1 MSRKVL
7 IGCNDKDAASMKIA
21 AEISEILRGAE
32 LIPCYAEESGRLAAN
47 GTEPVGSVSECFCAI
62 TVGGDGTILHYGH
75 IAAKCGIPLLG
86 VNTGRLGFMATLEP
100 YEIQIIPEII
110 LGDFKV
116 GKRMTMRA
124 EIDYA
129 DGRQVVSEALNDV
142 VVSRISTSKLP
153 EFCVSC
159 GGAEVSR
166 FRADG
171 TIFSTPMGSTAYSLS
186 AGGPI
191 IAPDMQCIEFTALCP
206 HTLFSRPMIFS
217 AENIVTLTCEQYQNS
232 RVSVSIDGHS
242 GIEFGTGD
250 ILRLCRGEAELKVI
264 ETGEGF
270 FGAVR
275 EKLMQPLK

>member
-1 MSRKVL
+1 MSKKVL
-7 IGCNDKDAASMKIA
+7 IGCNEKDAASRTIA
-21 AEISEILRGAE
+21 EEICGILRGAD
-32 LIPCYAEESGRLAAN
+32 LVPCSADESGRPDVK
-47 GTEPVGSVSECFCAI
+47 GTERVDSVAECFCAI
-62 TVGGDGTILHYGH
+62 TVGGDGTILHFGH

-100 YEIQIIPEII
+100 YEIQKIPEII
-110 LGDFKV
+110 LGNFKV
-116 GKRMTMRA
+116 GKRMTMRV
-124 EIDYA
+124 EIEYT
-129 DGRQVVSEALNDV
+129 DGRRVVNEALNDV

-153 EFCVSC
+153 EFRVSC

-217 AENIVTLTCEQYQNS
+217 AENVVTLICEEYQS
-232 RVSVSIDGHS
+232 SKVSVSIDGHF

-250 ILRLCRGEAELKVI
+250 VLRLCRGEKELKVI

-275 EKLMQPLK
+275 DKLMQPLK

>member
-7 IGCNDKDAASMKIA
+7 IGCNEKDSASLKIA
-21 AEISEILRGAE
+21 GDICGILRGAG
-32 LIPCYAEESGRLAAN
+32 LVPCSLGISGSALCQ
-47 GTEPVGSVSECFCAI
+47 TERAGSVEECFCAI

-75 IAAKCGIPLLG
+75 IAAKSGIPLLG

-100 YEIQIIPEII
+100 YEIDKIPEII

-116 GKRMTMRA
+116 GRRMTMRA
-124 EIDYA
+124 EIEYA
-129 DGRQVVSEALNDV
+129 DGRRAVSEALNDV
-142 VVSRISTSKLP
+142 VVSRMSTSKLP

-159 GGAEVSR
+159 GGTEVSR

-191 IAPDMQCIEFTALCP
+191 IAPNMQCIEFTALCP

-217 AENIVTLTCEQYQNS
+217 ADDIVTLTCEEYQNS
-232 RVSVSIDGHS
+232 RVSVSIDGRF

-250 ILRLCRGEAELKVI
+250 ILRLCRGEAELNVI

-270 FGAVR
+270 FGAVH

>member
-1 MSRKVL
+1 MSKKVL
-7 IGCNDKDAASMKIA
+7 ICCNETDAASCSIA
-21 AEISEILRGAE
+21 EEICAILRGAE
-32 LIPCYAEESGRLAAN
+32 LVPCYADECGGLAVN
-47 GTEPVGSVSECFCAI
+47 GTQRAGSASECFCAI
-62 TVGGDGTILHYGH
+62 TVGGDGTILRYGQ
-75 IAAKCGIPLLG
+75 IAAKRGIPLLG

-100 YEIQIIPEII
+100 YEIQKIPEII

-116 GKRMTMRA
+116 GKRMTMRV
-124 EIDYA
+124 EIEYA
-129 DGRQVVSEALNDV
+129 DGRRVVSEALNDV

-153 EFCVSC
+153 EFRVSC

-217 AENIVTLTCEQYQNS
+217 AENVVTLTCEEYRNS
-232 RVSVSIDGHS
+232 RVTVSIDGHS

-250 ILRLCRGEAELKVI
+250 ILRLSRGGAELNVI

-275 EKLMQPLK
+275 DKLMRPLK